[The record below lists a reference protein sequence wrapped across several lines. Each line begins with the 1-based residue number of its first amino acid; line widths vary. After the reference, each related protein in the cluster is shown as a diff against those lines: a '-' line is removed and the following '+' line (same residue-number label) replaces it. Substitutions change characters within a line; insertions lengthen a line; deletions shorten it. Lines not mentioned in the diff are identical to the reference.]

1 MNKILTKTVKKVTIW
16 SAILAVILVA
26 GIVLGAI
33 FGFNKSLTVK
43 DYSTVIV
50 KMDKAEPVKEATLK
64 EICDA
69 AINTVDGYDCRIES
83 EGQKIVLVYVFDG
96 DWTLQA
102 EKQAVQ
108 AAIDAEMSGRLNG
121 ATGISVLT
129 GNEKVQA
136 YMAKGTIVRGVIAA
150 AVFAV
155 LAFAYVSLRYKLRMG
170 ILTAV
175 RSLIGGLVTGAILI
189 VTRIPVTVSA
199 VYVIAFGVILSA
211 LTTIFTCNNLRV
223 KEKEASES
231 VEETVVASVA
241 VKEIATLCIA
251 SATAMVLMGAIAPA
265 SITFR
270 SLNIPPMTVP
280 VSTKFSGIRYTSR
293 SSVCRATFITSV

>member
-155 LAFAYVSLRYKLRMG
+155 LVFA
-170 ILTAV
+170 
-175 RSLIGGLVTGAILI
+175 
-189 VTRIPVTVSA
+189 
-199 VYVIAFGVILSA
+199 
-211 LTTIFTCNNLRV
+211 
-223 KEKEASES
+223 
-231 VEETVVASVA
+231 
-241 VKEIATLCIA
+241 
-251 SATAMVLMGAIAPA
+251 
-265 SITFR
+265 
-270 SLNIPPMTVP
+270 
-280 VSTKFSGIRYTSR
+280 
-293 SSVCRATFITSV
+293 